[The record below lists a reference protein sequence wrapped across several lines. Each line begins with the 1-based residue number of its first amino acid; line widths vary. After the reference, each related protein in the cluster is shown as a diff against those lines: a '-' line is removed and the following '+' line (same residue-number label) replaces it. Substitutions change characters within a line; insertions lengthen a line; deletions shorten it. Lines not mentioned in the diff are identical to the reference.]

1 MAFNL
6 PETAQVTRISAT
18 GTTAITSA
26 NALIL
31 GWMVAASSTGGNLQ
45 FFAGTTTSASLSPSI
60 IVGSVSGTAAP
71 QFVRYPATVSG
82 SGLTVKYTATAD
94 PNLILFWLP
103 MGGP

>member
-1 MAFNL
+1 MAN
-6 PETAQVTRISAT
+6 PVIETAQVTRVNAT
-18 GTTAITSA
+18 GTTVISSA

-45 FFAGTTTSASLSPSI
+45 FFAGTTASVSLSPSI
-60 IVGSVSGTAAP
+60 IVGSVSGTAAAA
-71 QFVRYPATVSG
+71 FTRYPASVSG
-82 SGLTVKYTATAD
+82 SGLTIKYTATAD